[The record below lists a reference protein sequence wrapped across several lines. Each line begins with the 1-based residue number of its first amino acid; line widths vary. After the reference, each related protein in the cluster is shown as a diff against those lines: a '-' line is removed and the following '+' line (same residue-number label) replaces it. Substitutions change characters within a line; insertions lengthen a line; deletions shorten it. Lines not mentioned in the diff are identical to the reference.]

1 MSPTG
6 HAWNRLSRIRKAST
20 KNANPRTK
28 RIESAN
34 DELQSTNEE
43 LETAKEELQ
52 SSNDELTTVNDE
64 LESRNRDL
72 GAANSDLANLVNSV
86 TLPIL
91 ILGRGFHIRQIT
103 PQAKLLLNLIPSDI
117 GRPMGDIRPNIEIP
131 DFEGLALAVINEM
144 AEQELELQ
152 DSAGHWYSMRM
163 RPYKTIDNR
172 VDGVVIVFIDIDI
185 DTMKVAETLRE
196 HLERERRLTAVVRD
210 ASDAI
215 PAMQSW
221 CKPLMAASRPGT
233 QRRSGSRQPG
243 IGAHSS
249 ATLLADDPIRAA
261 A

>member
-34 DELQSTNEE
+34 DELQSTNEELQSTNEE

-172 VDGVVIVFIDIDI
+172 VDGVVIVFIDID
-185 DTMKVAETLRE
+185 TMKVAETLRE

-215 PAMQSW
+215 PAMQSQR
-221 CKPLMAASRPGT
+221 CNHGASP
-233 QRRSGSRQPG
+233 
-243 IGAHSS
+243 
-249 ATLLADDPIRAA
+249 
-261 A
+261 